1 MRPIAKR
8 APSRETPSRRYAEPM
23 SWVLTFLGFVALVVL
38 HEFGHFAAAKAV
50 GMRVER
56 FSLFFPPKLVG
67 ITRGE
72 TEYAIGA
79 LPLGGYVRI
88 TGMNPSEEI
97 PEEVRH
103 RAYYRQPVWKRLVV
117 IGAGPAMNVLVAFL
131 LLWGVY
137 ALSAQHPRA
146 DRARIASVQPGHP
159 ASGVLRPGD
168 VLLAVD
174 GLPVRLNSNT
184 GAGNFIAEISSH
196 HCAGRPVAGC
206 AASTPARLTVL
217 RGSQM
222 LNVEVTPRYNAQL
235 GRTMV
240 GIESQPVLY
249 GESAGRAVGSSVN
262 EMWYV
267 TSNTVSRISQIFVDE
282 KARKEVHS
290 IVGVSSVASEAFSY
304 SVPAAL
310 YLLAIVSLSLAIIN
324 LFPFLPLDGGHIFWA
339 LAEKVRG
346 RAIPFAVM
354 ERASVVGFAL
364 VIVLFMIGFTNDIHT
379 FSNGGF
385 HVR

>member
-1 MRPIAKR
+1 
-8 APSRETPSRRYAEPM
+8 M
-23 SWVLTFLGFVALVVL
+23 SWVLTVFGFVALVVL

-67 ITRGE
+67 VTRGE
-72 TEYAIGA
+72 TEYAIG
-79 LPLGGYVRI
+79 LIPLGGYVRI
-88 TGMNPSEEI
+88 TGMSPNEEV
-97 PEEVRH
+97 PEEVLP

-131 LLWGVY
+131 LLWGVF

-146 DRARIASVQPGHP
+146 DRTRIASVQAGHP
-159 ASGVLRPGD
+159 ASGVLRSGD

-174 GLPVRLNSNT
+174 GRPVRLNSS
-184 GAGNFIAEISSH
+184 GDGNFIAQISSH
-196 HCAGRPVAGC
+196 HCAGRPVQGC
-206 AASTPARLTVL
+206 AATTPARLTVL
-217 RGSQM
+217 RGSRV
-222 LNVEVTPRYNAQL
+222 LNLYIVPRYNAEV

-240 GIESQPVLY
+240 GIESAPLLV
-249 GESAGRAVGSSVN
+249 GESAAQAVSSSVS
-262 EMWYV
+262 EMWNV
-267 TSNTVSRISQIFVDE
+267 TSLTVSHISQIFVNE
-282 KARKEVHS
+282 KARREVHS
-290 IVGVSSVASEAFSY
+290 IVGISTVASEEFSY

-346 RAIPFAVM
+346 RPIPFAVM
-354 ERASVVGFAL
+354 ERASVAGFAL
-364 VIVLFMIGFTNDIHT
+364 VLVLFTIGFTNDIHT

>member
-1 MRPIAKR
+1 
-8 APSRETPSRRYAEPM
+8 M
-23 SWVLTFLGFVALVVL
+23 SWVLTFFGFIALIVL

-67 ITRGE
+67 VTRGE

-79 LPLGGYVRI
+79 IPLGGYVRI
-88 TGMNPSEEI
+88 TGMSPNEEI
-97 PEEVRH
+97 PEEVLP

-137 ALSAQHPRA
+137 ALSAQQPRT
-146 DRARIASVQPGHP
+146 DRARVAAVEAGHP
-159 ASGVLRPGD
+159 AAGVLRSGD

-174 GLPVRLNSNT
+174 GRAVRLDAST
-184 GAGNFIAEISSH
+184 GAGNFISEISSH
-196 HCAGRPVAGC
+196 RCAGRPVQGC
-206 AASTPARLTVL
+206 VASTPARLTVL
-217 RGSQM
+217 RGSRV
-222 LNVEVTPRYNAQL
+222 LSFDVYPRYNAEV

-240 GIESQPVLY
+240 GIDSEPIYV
-249 GESAGRAVGSSVN
+249 GESVGHAMSSSVN
-262 EMWYV
+262 EMWHV
-267 TSNTVSRISQIFVDE
+267 TSLTVSRISQIFVSE

-290 IVGVSSVASEAFSY
+290 IVGISTVASEEFSY
-304 SVPAAL
+304 STSAAL

-364 VIVLFMIGFTNDIHT
+364 VLILFMIGFTNDIHT
-379 FSNGGF
+379 FSSGGF